1 MKLVL
6 NTFFSFFL
14 VSTLFGQ
21 QYRVLP
27 IESYFKD
34 ISFFTDSSFA
44 PIFPVSDNQVNYYN
58 TAKEQKLRYSTF
70 GHYLYQREIIQV
82 IKKEGAIWVSP
93 ILDIQS
99 GVERGDTAMSQYLN
113 VRGLRIEGSMKN
125 KVFFSG
131 SFYENQTVLPYYAQ
145 QYVTNRGEFYPNSSD
160 SSYHQV
166 NAVIPG
172 SARTKPFKT
181 NGFDYA
187 YATGMVQWQ
196 VLKSLSVSAGNNPIF
211 VGSGYRSVLYS
222 DNSLPTMNF
231 RVNYTLGKK
240 WNFQLIR
247 LQGLNLLR
255 VPYASN
261 GEALYER
268 KALSIGSIYFQATE
282 HLRIGLIEGGTWTR
296 GDSIQKQA
304 VEGGFYIP
312 IPGAATIQEG
322 INGKSYAYLGLDLNW
337 RVWKVLLYGQYGRN
351 PYSKSS
357 DVGQIGIRYWPFKS
371 PNYLVH
377 VEYNHTSS
385 NAYKSSNPRINYSNF
400 NLPIGHPMGAGL
412 DEVIIR
418 LRAEWNHLF
427 VSSSTNYY
435 LNQSDNYRQL
445 LPVYETASGTNQQV
459 FYETFELGYNF
470 NHGYGLE
477 IFGSAKL
484 RMVKNP
490 LQNEQSYW
498 FNLGI
503 RTALNNHYF
512 DF

>member
-1 MKLVL
+1 MKLLL
-6 NTFFSFFL
+6 NIFFSFL
-14 VSTLFGQ
+14 LASKILGQ
-21 QYRVLP
+21 EYRVLP

-34 ISFFTDSSFA
+34 VSFFTDSSFA
-44 PIFPVSDNQVNYYN
+44 PIFPVANNQVNYYGA
-58 TAKEQKLRYSTF
+58 AKEQKVRYSDL
-70 GHYLYQREIIQV
+70 GYYIYQRELIQV
-82 IKKEGAIWVSP
+82 VKNNGALWISP
-93 ILDIQS
+93 ILDIQM
-99 GVERGDTAMSQYLN
+99 GREQGDTNMRQYLN

-131 SFYENQTVLPYYAQ
+131 SFYENQAILPYYVQ
-145 QYVTNRGEFYPNSSD
+145 QYVTNRGEFYPNAAD
-160 SSYHQV
+160 SSYYQV

-172 SARTKPFKT
+172 SARTKPFKI

-196 VLKSLSVSAGNNPIF
+196 VLKSLSVSVGNNPIF
-211 VGSGYRSVLYS
+211 VGSGYRSVIYS

-231 RVNYTLGKK
+231 RINYSLGKK

-247 LQGLNLLR
+247 MQGLNMLR
-255 VPYASN
+255 VPYSSN

-268 KALSIGSIYFQATE
+268 KALSIGSIYFQPTE

-312 IPGAATIQEG
+312 VPGAATIQEG

-337 RVWKVLLYGQYGRN
+337 RFWKVLLYGQYGRN

-371 PNYLVH
+371 PNYLLH

-385 NAYKSSNPRINYSNF
+385 LAYQSSNPRINYSNF
-400 NLPIGHPMGAGL
+400 NLPIGHPMGAGV
-412 DEVIIR
+412 DELVIRI
-418 LRAEWNHLF
+418 RAEWNHLF
-427 VSSSTNYY
+427 ISSSTNYY
-435 LNQSDNYRQL
+435 VNQSSNYRQL
-445 LPVYETASGTNQQV
+445 LPVYESNANVNQQV
-459 FYETFELGYNF
+459 FYENLELGYNF
-470 NHGYGLE
+470 NHIYGLE
-477 IFGSAKL
+477 IFGSARL
-484 RMVKNP
+484 RMVNNP
-490 LQNEQSYW
+490 LQNGQSYW
-498 FNLGI
+498 FNVGI

>member
-1 MKLVL
+1 MKLLL
-6 NTFFSFFL
+6 NISFL
-14 VSTLFGQ
+14 LLISPTVWGQ

-27 IESYFKD
+27 VESYFKD
-34 ISFFTDSSFA
+34 LSFFTDSSFA
-44 PIFPVSDNQVNYYN
+44 PIFPVTDNQVNYYQ
-58 TAKEQKLRYSTF
+58 TTKEQKLRYSNI
-70 GHYLYQREIIQV
+70 GHYVYQRELIQL
-82 IKKEGAIWVSP
+82 IKKDGAIWVSP
-93 ILDIQS
+93 ILDIQT
-99 GVERGDTAMSQYLN
+99 GTERGDTSMRQYLN
-113 VRGLRIEGSMKN
+113 VRGVRIEGSMKN

-131 SFYENQTVLPYYAQ
+131 SFYENQAILPYYVQ
-145 QYVTNRGEFYPNSSD
+145 QYARNRGEFYPNSSD
-160 SSYHQV
+160 STYNQV

-172 SARTKPFKT
+172 SSRTKPFKT

-196 VLKSLSVSAGNNPIF
+196 TLKNLSVSVGNNPVF

-231 RVNYTLGKK
+231 RINYTLGEK
-240 WNFQLIR
+240 WNFQIIR
-247 LQGLNLLR
+247 MQGLNLLR
-255 VPYASN
+255 IPYSTN

-268 KALSIGSIYFQATE
+268 KALSIGSIYFQATK

-312 IPGAATIQEG
+312 LPGAATIQEG

-337 RVWKVLLYGQYGRN
+337 RIWKVLLYGQYGRN
-351 PYSKSS
+351 PYSKFS
-357 DVGQIGIRYWPFKS
+357 DVGQIGVRYWPFKS
-371 PNYLVH
+371 PNYLIH
-377 VEYNHTSS
+377 VEYNHTAV
-385 NAYKSSNPRINYSNF
+385 NAYQAANPRIHYSNF
-400 NLPIGHPMGAGL
+400 NLPIGHPMGSGV
-412 DEVIIR
+412 DEIIIR

-427 VSSSTNYY
+427 ISSSTNYY

-445 LPVYETASGTNQQV
+445 LPVYETISSANQQV
-459 FYETFELGYNF
+459 FYENLELGYSL

-484 RMVKNP
+484 RMVRNP
-490 LQNEQSYW
+490 FQNGQSYW
-498 FNLGI
+498 FNVGI

>member
-6 NTFFSFFL
+6 GISFSFLL
-14 VSTLFGQ
+14 VSNLFGQ

-27 IESYFKD
+27 IESYYRD

-44 PIFPVSDNQVNYYN
+44 PVFPVADKQVNYYE
-58 TAKEQKLRYSTF
+58 TTREKKLRYATV
-70 GHYLYQREIIQV
+70 GHYVYQREIIQMV
-82 IKKEGAIWVSP
+82 KPNGAIWVSP
-93 ILDIQS
+93 ILDIQT
-99 GVERGDTAMSQYLN
+99 GVERGDTAINQYLN

-131 SFYENQTVLPYYAQ
+131 SFYENQAVLPYYLK
-145 QYVTNRGEFYPNSSD
+145 QYVTDRGEFYPNSAD
-160 SSYHQV
+160 SSYTQV

-196 VLKSLSVSAGNNPIF
+196 VVKSLSVTVGNTPVFI
-211 VGSGYRSVLYS
+211 GSGYRSVLYS
-222 DNSLPTMNF
+222 DNSLPTMHF
-231 RVNYTLGKK
+231 RINYSLGKK

-247 LQGLNLLR
+247 MQGLNMLR
-255 VPYASN
+255 IPYATN

-268 KALSIGSIYFQATE
+268 LALSLATVYFQPTE
-282 HLRIGLIEGGTWTR
+282 HLRIGLVEGGTWAR
-296 GDSIQKQA
+296 GDSLQKQA

-312 IPGAATIQEG
+312 LPGAATIQEG
-322 INGKSYAYLGLDLNW
+322 INGKSYAYLGLDFNW

-357 DVGQIGIRYWPFKS
+357 DVGQLGIRYWPFKS
-371 PNYLVH
+371 PNYLIH
-377 VEYNHTSS
+377 VEYNHTSA
-385 NAYKSSNPRINYSNF
+385 NAYKSSNPRINYANF
-400 NLPIGHPMGAGL
+400 NLPVGHPMGAGV
-412 DEVIIR
+412 DEVVVR

-445 LPVYETASGTNQQV
+445 LPVYELNPGTNQQV
-459 FYETFELGYNF
+459 FYENLEIGYNF
-470 NHGYGLE
+470 NHIYGLE
-477 IFGSAKL
+477 VFGSAKL
-484 RMVKNP
+484 RMVRNP

-498 FNLGI
+498 FNVGI

>member
-1 MKLVL
+1 MKLL
-6 NTFFSFFL
+6 LQLFFSLMFI
-14 VSTLFGQ
+14 VPVWGQ

-27 IESYFKD
+27 IESHFRD
-34 ISFFTDSSFA
+34 VSFFTDSSFA
-44 PIFPVSDNQVNYYN
+44 PVFPVNDLQVNYYN
-58 TAKEQKLRYSTF
+58 TVKEQKKRYSSIGYF
-70 GHYLYQREIIQV
+70 VYQRELIQLV
-82 IKKEGAIWVSP
+82 KKEGAIWISP
-93 ILDIQS
+93 ILDMQL
-99 GVERGDTAMSQYLN
+99 GAERGDTNMRQYLN
-113 VRGLRIEGSMKN
+113 VRGIRIEGSMKN

-131 SFYENQTVLPYYAQ
+131 SFYENQAVLPTYLQ
-145 QYVTNRGEFYPNSSD
+145 QYVSNRGEFYPNTAD
-160 SSYHQV
+160 SSYYQV

-172 SARTKPFKT
+172 GARTKPFKT

-196 VLKSLSVSAGNNPIF
+196 VLKDLAVTVGNSPIF
-211 VGSGYRSVLYS
+211 IGSGYRSVLYS

-231 RVNYTLGKK
+231 RISYSLGEK

-247 LQGLNLLR
+247 MQGLNMLR
-255 VPYASN
+255 IPFATN

-268 KALSIGSIYFQATE
+268 KALSLGAIYYQPTK

-322 INGKSYAYLGLDLNW
+322 INGKSYAYLGLDFNW
-337 RVWKVLLYGQYGRN
+337 RISKFLIYGQYGRN
-351 PYSKSS
+351 PYTKSS
-357 DVGQIGIRYWPFKS
+357 DVGQIGFRYWPFKS
-371 PNYLVH
+371 HNYLIH
-377 VEYNHTSS
+377 VEYNHTSA
-385 NAYKSSNPRINYSNF
+385 NAYKAANPRIHYSNF
-400 NLPIGHPMGAGL
+400 NLPIGHPMAAGV
-412 DEVIIR
+412 DELVVR

-427 VSSSTNYY
+427 ISSSTNYY

-445 LPVYETASGTNQQV
+445 LPVYENNPSQNQTV
-459 FYETFELGYNF
+459 FYENLEIGYNF
-470 NHGYGLE
+470 NRAYGLE

-484 RMVKNP
+484 RLVNNP
-490 LQNEQSYW
+490 LQNGQSYW
-498 FNLGI
+498 FNIGL

>member
-1 MKLVL
+1 MRVLVHCL
-6 NTFFSFFL
+6 ISLFL
-14 VSTLFGQ
+14 SSTVFGQ
-21 QYRVLP
+21 EYRVLP
-27 IESYFKD
+27 IESYFRD
-34 ISFFTDSSFA
+34 VSFFTDSSFV
-44 PIFPVSDNQVNYYN
+44 PVFPLTNNDVNYYN
-58 TAKEQKLRYSTF
+58 TVKEQKARYSNV
-70 GHYLYQREIIQV
+70 GYYIYQRELIQLV
-82 IKKEGAIWVSP
+82 KNNGAIWVSP
-93 ILDIQS
+93 ILDIQM
-99 GVERGDTAMSQYLN
+99 GMERGDTSIRQYLN
-113 VRGLRIEGSMKN
+113 VRGLRMEGSIKN

-131 SFYENQTVLPYYAQ
+131 SFYENQAVLPYYAQ
-145 QYVTNRGEFYPNSSD
+145 QYVTNRGEFYPNSGD
-160 SSYHQV
+160 SSYTQS

-196 VLKSLSVSAGNNPIF
+196 VLKSLSVSVGNNPIF
-211 VGSGYRSVLYS
+211 IGSGYRSVLYS

-231 RVNYTLGKK
+231 RINYSLGKK

-247 LQGLNLLR
+247 MQGLNMLR
-255 VPYASN
+255 IPYSTN

-268 KALSIGSIYFQATE
+268 KALSLASIYFQPTK

-322 INGKSYAYLGLDLNW
+322 INGKSYAYLGLDFNW
-337 RVWKVLLYGQYGRN
+337 RIWKVLLYGQYGRN

-357 DVGQIGIRYWPFKS
+357 DVGQIGIRYWPFQS
-371 PNYLVH
+371 HNYLIH
-377 VEYNHTSS
+377 LEYNHTSA
-385 NAYKSSNPRINYSNF
+385 NAYQASNPRIHYSNF
-400 NLPIGHPMGAGL
+400 NLPIGHPMGAGV
-412 DEVIIR
+412 DEIVFR
-418 LRAEWNHLF
+418 LRGEWNHLF

-435 LNQSDNYRQL
+435 ISQSTNYRQL
-445 LPVYETASGTNQQV
+445 LPLYALNTGLNQQV
-459 FYETFELGYNF
+459 FYENIELGYNF
-470 NHGYGLE
+470 NHLYGLE

-490 LQNEQSYW
+490 LQDGQSYW
-498 FNLGI
+498 FNIGI

>member
-1 MKLVL
+1 MKTRICL
-6 NTFFSFFL
+6 FFL
-14 VSTLFGQ
+14 VLLISTAYGQ

-27 IESYFKD
+27 IENYFRD
-34 ISFFTDSSFA
+34 ISFYTDSSFA
-44 PIFPVSDNQVNYYN
+44 PVFPVTDNQVNYYN
-58 TAKEQKLRYSTF
+58 TVKEKKLRYATV
-70 GHYLYQREIIQV
+70 GHYVYQRELIQV
-82 IKKEGAIWVSP
+82 VKKDAAIWVTP
-93 ILDIQS
+93 ILDMQL
-99 GVERGDTAMSQYLN
+99 GTERSDTVMRQYLN
-113 VRGLRIEGSMKN
+113 VRGVRIEGSIKN

-131 SFYENQTVLPYYAQ
+131 SFYENQAILPSYLQ
-145 QYVTNRGEFYPNSSD
+145 QYVTNRGEFYPNSGD
-160 SSYHQV
+160 SSYSQV

-196 VLKSLSVSAGNNPIF
+196 VFRNLAISGGNSPFFI
-211 VGSGYRSVLYS
+211 GSGYRSVLYS

-231 RVNYTLGKK
+231 RVNYSLGKK

-247 LQGLNLLR
+247 MQGLNMLR
-255 VPYASN
+255 IPFATN

-268 KALSIGSIYFQATE
+268 KALSIGSIYFQPTK

-296 GDSIQKQA
+296 GDSLQKQA

-312 IPGAATIQEG
+312 LPGAATIQQG
-322 INGKSYAYLGLDLNW
+322 INGKSTAYLGLDFNW
-337 RVWKVLLYGQYGRN
+337 RVWQMLLYGQYGRN
-351 PYSKSS
+351 PFTKSS
-357 DVGQIGIRYWPFKS
+357 DVGQIGLRYWPFKS
-371 PNYLVH
+371 PDYLVQ

-385 NAYKSSNPRINYSNF
+385 NAYKSSNPRIHYSNF
-400 NLPIGHPMGAGL
+400 NLPVGHPMGAGV
-412 DEVIIR
+412 DEVIVR

-427 VSSSTNYY
+427 ISSSTNYY
-435 LNQSDNYRQL
+435 INQSDNYRQL
-445 LPVYETASGTNQQV
+445 LPVYELETGSSQQV
-459 FYETFELGYNF
+459 LYENLEVGYSF

-484 RMVKNP
+484 RMVRNP
-490 LQNEQSYW
+490 IQNDQAYW
-498 FNLGI
+498 FNVGI